1 MGLGRVRTKK
11 MFSEAIIHRIL
22 ETNPNM
28 RNSTVQENFNFYFSR
43 NFR

>member
-1 MGLGRVRTKK
+1 MRLGRVTTKK

-28 RNSTVQENFNFYFSR
+28 RNSIVQETFSFYFSR
-43 NFR
+43 NF